1 VVQRNHAETLH
12 ELFYLFNKKIKWYN
26 MIVTWTVEYEY
37 HFWFYFSISS
47 TECNWSSIYFNLTEA
62 GTKWLTFF
70 VVIDELRGTARTDH
84 LDSRTSKTHVSAS
97 PKNLFLV
104 RSCHTTG

>member
-1 VVQRNHAETLH
+1 MNIISDFTSVSVPLNAIVV
-12 ELFYLFNKKIKWYN
+12 FF
-26 MIVTWTVEYEY
+26 
-37 HFWFYFSISS
+37 
-47 TECNWSSIYFNLTEA
+47 FNLTEA